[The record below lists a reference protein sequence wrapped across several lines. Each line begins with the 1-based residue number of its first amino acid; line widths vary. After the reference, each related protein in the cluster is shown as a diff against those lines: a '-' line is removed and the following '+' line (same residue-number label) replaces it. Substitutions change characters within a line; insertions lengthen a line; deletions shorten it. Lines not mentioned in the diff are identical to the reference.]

1 MTLSNGIMYSN
12 QVGDCIFVK
21 IVIYNV
27 PDLVVI
33 DLMVVCNF
41 IIPAKFGLHVFFKT
55 YNIEIW

>member
-1 MTLSNGIMYSN
+1 MYSN

-55 YNIEIW
+55 YNIENW